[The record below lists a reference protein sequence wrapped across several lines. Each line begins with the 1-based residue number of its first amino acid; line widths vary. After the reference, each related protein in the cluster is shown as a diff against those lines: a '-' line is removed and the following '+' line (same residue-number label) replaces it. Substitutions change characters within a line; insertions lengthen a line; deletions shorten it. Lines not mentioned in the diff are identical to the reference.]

1 MELTAI
7 QLKNAKPKVKQYKLA
22 DGKGMFLLVHPNG
35 SKYWRLKYY
44 FSGKEKI
51 LALGVY
57 PVVSL
62 SEARNKR
69 EDAKKLI
76 ANNIDPSIV
85 KKTQKLVATQ
95 SAEAT
100 FEVVSLEWHAKQS
113 NKWVPKN
120 AARNLSILANYVFP
134 HIGSIPIAQITA
146 AQLLA
151 VIQRIE
157 KRGII
162 ETAHRTMQICGQIF
176 RFAIATGRAQA
187 DLSVVLRGAL
197 TPVRE
202 KHHASITEPRK
213 ITTLLKAIDGY
224 EGAFIT
230 QCALKLAPLLFV
242 RPGELRHAE
251 WSEFNLNVGVAEWR
265 IPASKMKMND
275 VHIVPL
281 AVQALDVFRELH
293 KQTGHTKYVFPGV
306 RSADRPMSE
315 NTVNAALRRLGYS
328 KDEMTGHGFRS
339 MASTIL
345 HEQAWPHEA
354 IERQLAH
361 AERNKIS
368 AAYNY
373 AQHMDKRKEMMQA
386 WADYIDE
393 TKAGNSKKIEA

>member
-7 QLKNAKPKVKQYKLA
+7 QVKNAKPKLKQYKLA

-57 PVVSL
+57 PVISL

-76 ANNIDPSIV
+76 ANNIDPSII
-85 KKTQKLVATQ
+85 KKTQKLVSTQ

-134 HIGSIPIAQITA
+134 HIGSIPIAHITA

-162 ETAHRTMQICGQIF
+162 ETAHRTMQVCGQIF

-202 KHHASITEPRK
+202 KH
-213 ITTLLKAIDGY
+213 
-224 EGAFIT
+224 
-230 QCALKLAPLLFV
+230 
-242 RPGELRHAE
+242 
-251 WSEFNLNVGVAEWR
+251 N
-265 IPASKMKMND
+265 
-275 VHIVPL
+275 
-281 AVQALDVFRELH
+281 
-293 KQTGHTKYVFPGV
+293 
-306 RSADRPMSE
+306 
-315 NTVNAALRRLGYS
+315 
-328 KDEMTGHGFRS
+328 
-339 MASTIL
+339 
-345 HEQAWPHEA
+345 
-354 IERQLAH
+354 
-361 AERNKIS
+361 
-368 AAYNY
+368 
-373 AQHMDKRKEMMQA
+373 
-386 WADYIDE
+386 
-393 TKAGNSKKIEA
+393 